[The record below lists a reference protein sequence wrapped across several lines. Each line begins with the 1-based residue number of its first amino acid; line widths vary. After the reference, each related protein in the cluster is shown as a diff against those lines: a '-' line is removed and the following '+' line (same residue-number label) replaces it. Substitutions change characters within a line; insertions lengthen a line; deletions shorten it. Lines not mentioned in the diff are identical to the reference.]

1 MHTRPDVLERATR
14 LAGVEGHVSGVGL
27 DVRPGQRW
35 TTADRVYDV
44 LEKLIISGRLR
55 PGDRLTELSLCSELK
70 VSRTPLRQA
79 LQRLVSRGWVLR
91 LPNGAIAVVDV
102 SEEEIEALY
111 AVRAA
116 LEALVL
122 RQAVRR
128 MTEGDLARVRDLL
141 KAQDLAAKAGDPDLV
156 SMRGEQ
162 FHRSLWALSGNA
174 VGIQFLEDIH
184 QRTTRYRRLS
194 FAKPY
199 RFKEGLRQ
207 HWAIVEALASQDV
220 DKACRI
226 LQDHVDRSRNYV
238 MQAFRSWRHGSSA
251 PASATAGT
259 PAPPLVDRKRAGRV
273 TASAPAPARKA
284 K

>member
-1 MHTRPDVLERATR
+1 M
-14 LAGVEGHVSGVGL
+14 SGVGL
-27 DVRPGQRW
+27 DMRPGQRS

-55 PGDRLTELSLCSELK
+55 PGDRLTELSLCAELK

-141 KAQDLAAKAGDPDLV
+141 KAQDMAAKAGDPDLV

-162 FHRSLWALSGNA
+162 FHRTLWALSGNA

-207 HWAIVEALASQDV
+207 HWEIVEALASQDV

-238 MQAFRSWRHGSSA
+238 MQAFRSWRHSSSA
-251 PASATAGT
+251 PATAPAGT
-259 PAPPLVDRKRAGRV
+259 LASPLPDRKQVGRA
-273 TASAPAPARKA
+273 TASAPAAERKA